1 MEMFVWERYYPDR
14 TFTPACDKA
23 KALACIAGTE
33 TLTEET
39 LELAKA
45 LGLQVCFKSRLS
57 LNKALF
63 PPPPPLFGGA
73 C

>member
-1 MEMFVWERYYPDR
+1 MEIFVWERYYPDR

-23 KALACIAGTE
+23 KALACIAGAE

-45 LGLQVCFKSRLS
+45 MGLQVRFKSRFS

-63 PPPPPLFGGA
+63 PAPPPLFGGA

>member
-1 MEMFVWERYYPDR
+1 MEIFVWEGKWPERA
-14 TFTPACDKA
+14 FAPACDKA
-23 KALACIAGTE
+23 KALANIAGAE
-33 TLTEET
+33 ALTEET

-45 LGLQVCFKSRLS
+45 LGLQVRFKSRFS
-57 LNKALF
+57 LNEALF

>member
-23 KALACIAGTE
+23 KALARFVGAE
-33 TLTEET
+33 TLTEEA
-39 LELAKA
+39 LELAKEM
-45 LGLQVCFKSRLS
+45 GLQVRFKSRFS
-57 LNKALF
+57 LNESLF